1 MVCVFDE
8 LGVDII
14 EIGFLVSLQ
23 FDCEVMVMIVCEVCC
38 LILVVLLCCLVVDI
52 EIFVKVLDVVVN
64 VCLYVF
70 LLISLLYCEYKLWMS
85 CEQVLELVYRYV
97 SLVCSYVDDVEF
109 FVEDVMCIEE
119 DFLIEVMCVVVVVG
133 VIIINL
139 FDIVGFIMF
148 EEICGMFQWVIVG
161 VFDSDCIVFS
171 IYCYN
176 DLGLVVVNLLV
187 VIEGGVCQVECII
200 NGIGECVGNCL
211 LEELVMVL
219 KVCNVFYEEDICINI
234 LCIVVILQLLQ
245 CLVGM
250 LVQCNKVIVGVN
262 VFVYE
267 LGIYQYGMLC
277 YCGIYEIMCFEDV
290 GWENLQMVLGCYS
303 GCVVVEVCLCVL
315 GFWLEEEELKL
326 VFEQFKVLCEQQC
339 VVIDVDLQVLM
350 QGSFIQN
357 GYCLV
362 LMIISDVGSCVNV
375 LVELFDLD
383 GNCVVEIVQ
392 GDGLVDVLF
401 GVLFLVIGVQLM
413 LDSYYV
419 YSVGIG
425 VDVCG
430 EVNLSVCYD
439 GVEYEGIGISC
450 DIIEVFVLVW
460 LDVVNCL
467 LCQCNVVIE
476 YFVVSVVV

>member
-1 MVCVFDE
+1 M
-8 LGVDII
+8 L
-14 EIGFLVSLQ
+14 
-23 FDCEVMVMIVCEVCC
+23 
-38 LILVVLLCCLVVDI
+38 
-52 EIFVKVLDVVVN
+52 
-64 VCLYVF
+64 
-70 LLISLLYCEYKLWMS
+70 
-85 CEQVLELVYRYV
+85 
-97 SLVCSYVDDVEF
+97 
-109 FVEDVMCIEE
+109 
-119 DFLIEVMCVVVVVG
+119 
-133 VIIINL
+133 
-139 FDIVGFIMF
+139 
-148 EEICGMFQWVIVG
+148 EEICVMFQQVIVG
-161 VFDSDCIVFS
+161 VVDIFNVVNVIFS
-171 IYCYN
+171 VYCYN

-211 LEELVMVL
+211 LEEIVMVL
-219 KVCNVFYEEDICINI
+219 KVCQVFYEQDSLINI
-234 LCIVVILQLLQ
+234 LCIVGILQLLQ

-277 YCGIYEIMCFEDV
+277 YCGIYEIMCLEDV
-290 GWENLQMVLGCYS
+290 GWEDLQMVLGCYS
-303 GCVVVEVCLCVL
+303 GWVVVEVRLCVL
-315 GFWLEEEELKL
+315 GFWLDEDELKL
-326 VFEQFKVLCEQQC
+326 VFEQFKGLCEQQC

-350 QGSFIQN
+350 QGGFNVQ

-401 GVLFLVIGVQLM
+401 GVLLVVIGVQLM

-439 GVEYEGIGISC
+439 GVEYDGIGISK

-467 LCQCNVVIE
+467 LCQC
-476 YFVVSVVV
+476 YVVSYSSIDVFIFVIV